1 MGCGA
6 SSQSKACA
14 NEQFNAAVAK
24 FPADPVEGPEE
35 KLGMGKA
42 EKQFD
47 NLKSFT
53 WTLGGTGEVKI
64 GRVENVTL
72 NKTPKI
78 QLEIDECTGVFKCDN
93 LANGNVTIKKANVL
107 YMHDTCESKVK
118 VDACNCLIILKD
130 GNSTEY
136 TVGKGTVVSI
146 DHGNITL
153 NKGPDVVLK
162 SYDPPTDSLL
172 EGDDAAEEFTNDR
185 HQGGAKLNNI
195 EA

>member
-24 FPADPVEGPEE
+24 FPAEPVEGAEE

-136 TVGKGTVVSI
+136 TVGSGEVISI
-146 DHGNITL
+146 DHGNIVL
-153 NKGPDVVLK
+153 NKGAGVGLK
-162 SYDPPTDSLL
+162 SFDPVTEGLL
-172 EGDDAAEEFTNDR
+172 EGEEALEEFTGSR
-185 HQGGAKLNNI
+185 HQGGATVNTI
-195 EA
+195 

>member
-14 NEQFNAAVAK
+14 KEQFEAAVAK
-24 FPADPVEGPEE
+24 FPADPVEGSEE
-35 KLGMGKA
+35 KLGMGKV
-42 EKQFD
+42 EKQFEN

-64 GRVENVTL
+64 GKVQNVTL

-78 QLEIDECTGVFKCDN
+78 QLEIEECTGVFKCDN
-93 LANGNVTIKKANVL
+93 LANGNVSIKKANIL

-118 VDACNCLIILKD
+118 VDECNCLIILKD

-136 TVGKGTVVSI
+136 TVGSGEVISV
-146 DHGNITL
+146 DHGNIVL
-153 NKGPDVVLK
+153 NKGAGVRLK
-162 SYDPPTDSLL
+162 SYDSVTEGLL
-172 EGDDAAEEFTNDR
+172 EGEAAEKEFTGSR
-185 HQGGAKLNNI
+185 HQGGATVNNI
-195 EA
+195 

>member
-24 FPADPVEGPEE
+24 FPADPVEGAEE

-136 TVGKGTVVSI
+136 TVGSGEVISI
-146 DHGNITL
+146 DHGNIVL
-153 NKGPDVVLK
+153 NKGAGVGLK
-162 SYDPPTDSLL
+162 SFDPVTEGLL
-172 EGDDAAEEFTNDR
+172 EGEEALKEFTGSR
-185 HQGGAKLNNI
+185 HQGGATVNTI
-195 EA
+195 

>member
-6 SSQSKACA
+6 SSASKACA
-14 NEQFNAAVAK
+14 GQEFDAAVAK
-24 FPADPVEGPEE
+24 FPAAEVEGEEE
-35 KLGMGKA
+35 KLGMGRA

-47 NLKSFT
+47 TIKSFT

-64 GRVENVTL
+64 GKVQNVTL

-78 QLEIDECTGVFKCDN
+78 QLDIDECTGVLKCDN
-93 LANGNVTIKKANVL
+93 LANGSITIKKANIL

-118 VDACNCLIILKD
+118 VDECNCLIILKD

-136 TVGKGTVVSI
+136 TVGAGEVIAI

-153 NKGPDVVLK
+153 NKGAGVTLK
-162 SYDPPTDSLL
+162 SFDPQA
-172 EGDDAAEEFTNDR
+172 EGLVEGEEAAKEFVDKR
-185 HQGGAKLNNI
+185 HQGGATLADI
-195 EA
+195 

>member
-24 FPADPVEGPEE
+24 FPADHVEGPEE

-118 VDACNCLIILKD
+118 VDECNCLIILKD

-136 TVGKGTVVSI
+136 TVGLGEVISI
-146 DHGNITL
+146 DHGNIVL
-153 NKGPDVVLK
+153 NKGAGVGLK
-162 SYDPPTDSLL
+162 SFDPVTEGLL
-172 EGDDAAEEFTNDR
+172 EGEEALKEFTGSR
-185 HQGGAKLNNI
+185 HQGGATVNTI
-195 EA
+195 

>member
-24 FPADPVEGPEE
+24 FPAEPVEGPEE
-35 KLGMGKA
+35 KLGMGKT

-93 LANGNVTIKKANVL
+93 LANGNVTIRKANVL

-118 VDACNCLIILKD
+118 VDECNCLIILKD

-136 TVGKGTVVSI
+136 TVGSGEVISV
-146 DHGNITL
+146 DHGNIVL
-153 NKGPDVVLK
+153 NKGAGVSLK
-162 SYDPPTDSLL
+162 SFDPVTEGLL
-172 EGDDAAEEFTNDR
+172 EGEEAMKEFTGSR
-185 HQGGAKLNNI
+185 HQGGATVNTI
-195 EA
+195 

>member
-6 SSQSKACA
+6 SSQAKACA
-14 NEQFNAAVAK
+14 NEQFNSAVAR

-64 GRVENVTL
+64 GRVQNVTL

-78 QLEIDECTGVFKCDN
+78 QLEIEECTGVFKCDN
-93 LANGNVTIKKANVL
+93 LASGNVSIKKANIL

-118 VDACNCLIILKD
+118 VDECNCLIILKD

-136 TVGKGTVVSI
+136 TVGSGEVISI
-146 DHGNITL
+146 DHGNIVL
-153 NKGPDVVLK
+153 NKGAGVHLK
-162 SYDPPTDSLL
+162 SYDPETEGLL
-172 EGDDAAEEFTNDR
+172 EGEDAVKEFTGSR
-185 HQGGAKLNNI
+185 HQGGATVNSI
-195 EA
+195 

>member
-118 VDACNCLIILKD
+118 VDACN
-130 GNSTEY
+130 
-136 TVGKGTVVSI
+136 
-146 DHGNITL
+146 
-153 NKGPDVVLK
+153 
-162 SYDPPTDSLL
+162 
-172 EGDDAAEEFTNDR
+172 
-185 HQGGAKLNNI
+185 
-195 EA
+195 

>member
-47 NLKSFT
+47 NLKAFT

-93 LANGNVTIKKANVL
+93 LANGNVTIKKANIL

-118 VDACNCLIILKD
+118 VDECNCLIILKD

-136 TVGKGTVVSI
+136 TVGSGEVISI
-146 DHGNITL
+146 DHGNIVL
-153 NKGPDVVLK
+153 NKGAGVSLK
-162 SYDPPTDSLL
+162 SFDPVTEGLL
-172 EGDDAAEEFTNDR
+172 EGEEAMKEFTGSR
-185 HQGGAKLNNI
+185 HQGGATVNTI
-195 EA
+195 

>member
-14 NEQFNAAVAK
+14 NGQFDAAVSK
-24 FPADPVEGPEE
+24 FPADPVEGPQE
-35 KLGMGKA
+35 KLGMGRA

-47 NLKSFT
+47 NLNSFT

-64 GRVENVTL
+64 GKVQNVTL

-78 QLEIDECTGVFKCDN
+78 QLEIEECTGVFKCDN
-93 LANGNVTIKKANVL
+93 LANGNVSIRKANIL

-118 VDACNCLIILKD
+118 VDECNCLIILKD

-136 TVGKGTVVSI
+136 TVGSGEVISI
-146 DHGNITL
+146 DHGNIVL
-153 NKGPDVVLK
+153 NKGAGVNLK
-162 SYDPPTDSLL
+162 SYDPETEGLL
-172 EGDDAAEEFTNDR
+172 EGEDAVKEFTGSR
-185 HQGGAKLNNI
+185 HQGGATVNSI
-195 EA
+195 

>member
-14 NEQFNAAVAK
+14 NGQFDAAVSK
-24 FPADPVEGPEE
+24 FPADPVEGPQE
-35 KLGMGKA
+35 KLGMGRA

-47 NLKSFT
+47 NLNSFT

-64 GRVENVTL
+64 GKVQNVTL

-78 QLEIDECTGVFKCDN
+78 QLEIEECTGVFKCDN
-93 LANGNVTIKKANVL
+93 LANGNVSIRKANIL

-118 VDACNCLIILKD
+118 VDECNCLIILKD

-136 TVGKGTVVSI
+136 TVGSGEVISI
-146 DHGNITL
+146 DHGNIVL
-153 NKGPDVVLK
+153 NKGAGVNLK
-162 SYDPPTDSLL
+162 SYDPKTEGLL
-172 EGDDAAEEFTNDR
+172 EGEDAVKEFTGSR
-185 HQGGAKLNNI
+185 HQGGATVNSI
-195 EA
+195 

>member
-24 FPADPVEGPEE
+24 FPAEPVEGAEE

-136 TVGKGTVVSI
+136 TVGSGEVISI
-146 DHGNITL
+146 DHGNIVL
-153 NKGPDVVLK
+153 NKGAGVNLK
-162 SYDPPTDSLL
+162 SFDPVTEGLL
-172 EGDDAAEEFTNDR
+172 EGEEALKEFTGSR
-185 HQGGAKLNNI
+185 HQGGATVNTI
-195 EA
+195 

>member
-136 TVGKGTVVSI
+136 TVGSGEVISI
-146 DHGNITL
+146 DHGNIVI
-153 NKGPDVVLK
+153 NKGAGVSLK
-162 SYDPPTDSLL
+162 SFDPVTEGLL
-172 EGDDAAEEFTNDR
+172 EGEEAMKEFTGSR
-185 HQGGAKLNNI
+185 HQGGATVNTI
-195 EA
+195 

>member
-14 NEQFNAAVAK
+14 NEQFDAAVAR
-24 FPADPVEGPEE
+24 FPADPVEGPQE
-35 KLGMGKA
+35 KLGMGRA
-42 EKQFD
+42 DNKQFD
-47 NLKSFT
+47 SINSFT

-64 GRVENVTL
+64 GKVQNVTL

-93 LANGNVTIKKANVL
+93 LANGNVSIKKANIL

-118 VDACNCLIILKD
+118 VDECNCLIILKD

-136 TVGKGTVVSI
+136 TIGSGEVISI
-146 DHGNITL
+146 DHGNIVL
-153 NKGPDVVLK
+153 NKGPGVRLK
-162 SYDPPTDSLL
+162 SYDPKSEGLL
-172 EGDDAAEEFTNDR
+172 EGEDAVKEFTGSR
-185 HQGGAKLNNI
+185 HQGGATVNSI
-195 EA
+195 

>member
-118 VDACNCLIILKD
+118 VDECNCLIILKD

-136 TVGKGTVVSI
+136 TVGSGEVVSI
-146 DHGNITL
+146 DHGNIVL
-153 NKGPDVVLK
+153 NKGVGVSLK
-162 SYDPPTDSLL
+162 SFDPVTEGLL
-172 EGDDAAEEFTNDR
+172 EGEEAMKEFTGSR
-185 HQGGAKLNNI
+185 HQGGATVNTI
-195 EA
+195 

>member
-47 NLKSFT
+47 NLKSFS

-118 VDACNCLIILKD
+118 VDECNCLIILKD

-136 TVGKGTVVSI
+136 TVGSGEVVSI
-146 DHGNITL
+146 DHGNIVL
-153 NKGPDVVLK
+153 NKGAGVSLK
-162 SYDPPTDSLL
+162 SFDPVTEGLL
-172 EGDDAAEEFTNDR
+172 EGEEAMKEFTGSR
-185 HQGGAKLNNI
+185 HQGGATVNTI
-195 EA
+195 

>member
-14 NEQFNAAVAK
+14 NEQFDAAVAK
-24 FPADPVEGPEE
+24 FLADPVEGPEE

-47 NLKSFT
+47 NLKCFT

-64 GRVENVTL
+64 GKVQNVTL

-78 QLEIDECTGVFKCDN
+78 QLEIEECTGVFKCDN
-93 LANGNVTIKKANVL
+93 LANGKVSIRKANIL

-118 VDACNCLIILKD
+118 VDECNCLIILKD

-136 TVGKGTVVSI
+136 TVGSGEVISI
-146 DHGNITL
+146 DHGNIVL
-153 NKGPDVVLK
+153 NKGAGVNLK
-162 SYDPPTDSLL
+162 SYDPETEGLL
-172 EGDDAAEEFTNDR
+172 EGEDAVKEFTGSR
-185 HQGGAKLNNI
+185 HQGGATVNSI
-195 EA
+195 

>member
-47 NLKSFT
+47 NLKSFS

-118 VDACNCLIILKD
+118 VDECNCLIILKD

-136 TVGKGTVVSI
+136 TVGSGEVISV
-146 DHGNITL
+146 DHGNIVL
-153 NKGPDVVLK
+153 NKGAGVSLK
-162 SYDPPTDSLL
+162 SFDPVTEGLL
-172 EGDDAAEEFTNDR
+172 EGEEAMKEFTGSR
-185 HQGGAKLNNI
+185 HQGGATVNTI
-195 EA
+195 